1 VHGRGRRDGTL
12 TAGRPSLALAGTSIP
27 GSARAGAPAGSTTSA
42 TRTTRATWATWGTTC
57 GAGAVTTGSTPTG
70 AVTTGSTA
78 TGAITT
84 VTTTTR
90 PALIAVVTVFVTS
103 TGSLA

>member
-1 VHGRGRRDGTL
+1 VHGRGRRDCTL
-12 TAGRPSLALAGTSIP
+12 AAGRPSLALAGTSIP
-27 GSARAGAPAGSTTSA
+27 GPARAGAPAGSTTSA
-42 TRTTRATWATWGTTC
+42 TRTTRAAWG
-57 GAGAVTTGSTPTG
+57 TG

-78 TGAITT
+78 TWAVTTGSTATRAVTT

-90 PALIAVVTVFVTS
+90 PALIAVVAVFVTS

>member
-42 TRTTRATWATWGTTC
+42 TRTTRATRATWGTTC
-57 GAGAVTTGSTPTG
+57 ATG

-90 PALIAVVTVFVTS
+90 PGLIAVVTVFVTS